1 MGFYFP
7 SLYEKLFLMNSGVN
21 VINKVLKRMVNK
33 ITYLFMTATERT
45 FEQKAMEGKK

>member
-1 MGFYFP
+1 
-7 SLYEKLFLMNSGVN
+7 MNSGVN